1 MTGFGVAE
9 GPVAGGRLQAEIRTV
24 NHRHFNAQLRL
35 PGALQALDGV
45 LRERLRSRIE
55 RGHVALTARWLEAPP
70 TVQGEIQVD
79 VERARDILA
88 AIERLRR
95 ALSLPG
101 EVDLAFLARQP
112 DVLRFEGGVDE
123 PPQVDPGEVLAVV
136 DAALDGVAA
145 MRTQEGTALVREL
158 TLRLDLLAAALGR
171 IRERAPER
179 VIAERARL
187 RQAVTELMEGREPD
201 PDRLAQEIALLAD
214 RLDITEEMVRLE
226 AHLAAAREILAADAP
241 GGRRL
246 GFLAQEFLREINTIG
261 SKANDVVI
269 TGEVVSMKEELERFR
284 EQLENIE

>member
-1 MTGFGVAE
+1 MTGFGIAE

-35 PGALQALDGV
+35 PSALQGLDGV

-55 RGHVALTARWLEAPP
+55 RGHVALTARWVEAPP
-70 TVQGEIQVD
+70 AVQGEIRVD

-95 ALSLPG
+95 ALALPG

-112 DVLRFEGGVDE
+112 DVLRFEGSVDE
-123 PPQVDPGEVLAVV
+123 PPQVDPAEVLAVV
-136 DAALDGVAA
+136 DAALEGVAA
-145 MRTQEGTALVREL
+145 MRAQEGTALVREL
-158 TLRLDLLAAALGR
+158 TLRLDLVAAALGR

-179 VIAERARL
+179 VTAERARL

-261 SKANDVVI
+261 SKANDAVI
-269 TGEVVSMKEELERFR
+269 IGEVVSMKEELERFR